1 MKSRLAHQ
9 LAQPGGFSVD
19 EAVRRAEAGIEARR
33 EDAVREMSTVVERLA
48 DLCQTARAADHG
60 AVYGL
65 ATALVDVAGLL
76 DTGPFYQAAYSLCDV
91 ADQMTASGRWS
102 WPSVEVHVSA
112 LRLLLRGPMTDA
124 AGETLL
130 SSLAA
135 VKAHNRL

>member
-9 LAQPGGFSVD
+9 LAQPGGCSVD

-33 EDAVREMSTVVERLA
+33 EDAVREMSAVVERLA

-91 ADQMTASGRWS
+91 ADQMRASGRWS

-112 LRLLLRGPMTDA
+112 LRLVLRGPMTDA

-135 VKAHNRL
+135 VKAHHRL